1 MKAEYGM
8 VMTTVADAEAGQRLA
23 AELVEQRLAA
33 CVQALPIQS
42 TYRWKGAVQ
51 RDAEILLLI
60 KTKAALYAEV
70 EAFIRARHTYE
81 TPEII
86 HVPIVAG
93 SAGYL
98 QWLAAETR

>member
-23 AELVEQRLAA
+23 AELVERRLAA

-60 KTKAALYAEV
+60 KTKVSLYPEV
-70 EAFIRARHTYE
+70 EAFIRSAHPYE

-86 HVPIVAG
+86 LVPIVAG
-93 SAGYL
+93 FAGYL

>member
-8 VMTTVADAEAGQRLA
+8 VMTTVADAEAGRRLA
-23 AELVEQRLAA
+23 AELVERRLAA

-60 KTKAALYAEV
+60 KTKVSLYPEV
-70 EAFIRARHTYE
+70 EAFIRSAHPYE

-86 HVPIVAG
+86 LVPILAG
-93 SAGYL
+93 SAKYL

>member
-8 VMTTVADAEAGQRLA
+8 VMTTVADAEAGRRLA
-23 AELVEQRLAA
+23 AELVERRLAA

-51 RDAEILLLI
+51 RDAENLLLI
-60 KTKAALYAEV
+60 KTKVSLYPDV
-70 EAFIRARHTYE
+70 EAFIRARHAYE

-86 HVPIVAG
+86 LVPIAAG
-93 SAGYL
+93 SANYL
-98 QWLAAETR
+98 HWLGDETK